1 MLVPPQSLHLF
12 LRRLSSQMLAP
23 PQSLQ
28 VLLWRLCWQML
39 APTQSLHSL
48 LRQLCSQML
57 APPLSLHL
65 FLWRLHL
72 FLWRSPLRCAHPLPL
87 PPLGAAEGGHAADGL
102 AAHGAGEG
110 AVEQRGTAGG
120 GRHQPARDLKRY
132 AWHSVFWLVH
142 LRF

>member
-1 MLVPPQSLHLF
+1 
-12 LRRLSSQMLAP
+12 MLAP
-23 PQSLQ
+23 P
-28 VLLWRLCWQML
+28 
-39 APTQSLHSL
+39 QSLHSL

-87 PPLGAAEGGHAADGL
+87 PPLGAAEGVHAADGL

-110 AVEQRGTAGG
+110 AFEQRGTAGG

-132 AWHSVFWLVH
+132 NGIAFSGAPPILI
-142 LRF
+142 LARNSLEPTSTADDR